1 MNYTET
7 QMKSDL
13 WDIVYKA
20 KNELGIGRE
29 VTNAIIDVMILMDK
43 EAEKEKEEGQTN
55 GCTNTCR
62 PNGLGYRLI
71 LSCMEET
78 GACIMLT
85 EILLCSIVTLPLVL
99 TIYENNIRII
109 SK

>member
-20 KNELGIGRE
+20 QNELGIGRE

-43 EAEKEKEEGQTN
+43 EAEKNSEK
-55 GCTNTCR
+55 
-62 PNGLGYRLI
+62 
-71 LSCMEET
+71 
-78 GACIMLT
+78 T
-85 EILLCSIVTLPLVL
+85 EDCS
-99 TIYENNIRII
+99 
-109 SK
+109 

>member
-20 KNELGIGRE
+20 QNELGIGRE

-43 EAEKEKEEGQTN
+43 QQQEEEEEAK
-55 GCTNTCR
+55 C
-62 PNGLGYRLI
+62 
-71 LSCMEET
+71 
-78 GACIMLT
+78 
-85 EILLCSIVTLPLVL
+85 
-99 TIYENNIRII
+99 
-109 SK
+109 